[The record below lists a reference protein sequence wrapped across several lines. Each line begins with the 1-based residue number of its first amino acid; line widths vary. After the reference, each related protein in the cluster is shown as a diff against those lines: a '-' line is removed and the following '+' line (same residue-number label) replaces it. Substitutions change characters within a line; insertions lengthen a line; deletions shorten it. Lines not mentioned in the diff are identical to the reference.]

1 MKYSILTGSFGYDGI
16 NEFLRELSYGKG
28 RTNSVRGA
36 KMPTINKVRTK
47 WLKMQINQ
55 ILSRGNLIFFL
66 VFKFLSKRNAFCL
79 FDSWDKWLVTLRPG

>member
-1 MKYSILTGSFGYDGI
+1 MYNQFGKVFFEILSFRQKLNLHFIIYDIKIFSQKKMKYSILTGSFGYDGI

-47 WLKMQINQ
+47 
-55 ILSRGNLIFFL
+55 
-66 VFKFLSKRNAFCL
+66 
-79 FDSWDKWLVTLRPG
+79 